1 VDLHFE
7 QCFASRENV
16 YDSPQSRDDGC
27 FRAVFSGSDISGCPG
42 SERSAAPTVYTG
54 IVVTDV
60 RVGTTL
66 MHNVSLKITFEG
78 DTGDIIQVVAP
89 GSQTP
94 IPSDEC
100 FRTRVLSLP
109 CERPRSYGNRIP
121 GANSYGET

>member
-1 VDLHFE
+1 MIRLNRATTGAFG
-7 QCFASRENV
+7 QCFLGAILVVALARSV
-16 YDSPQSRDDGC
+16 
-27 FRAVFSGSDISGCPG
+27 
-42 SERSAAPTVYTG
+42 SAAPTVYTG

-100 FRTRVLSLP
+100 FGPGYFLYLAKGHARMEIESRGRTHTARLKDDQIL
-109 CERPRSYGNRIP
+109 CCCG
-121 GANSYGET
+121 